1 LRAECGSKT
10 KDFGHKNS
18 APEVKERVNDKWG
31 ILPAVAAVTTVA
43 AITAASAAT
52 ATSATVSAT
61 ASATTTAAITSA
73 PTAAT
78 RTLGLRTR
86 FIHYQVPATEILTV
100 EIGDR
105 AIRFFIIR
113 YFDERKTP
121 RLAREPIPN
130 QIDCGRVHPNL
141 SEPLLQLLF
150 RCREREITDVKL
162 LHLGTPSARNLNT
175 IAERTEIPIRQVG
188 KPVGVPRGRGQ
199 ISGPGDT
206 LENRHLLQ
214 PEKLA
219 GRAAARAALEL
230 RRPGKVIGCGH
241 Q

>member
-1 LRAECGSKT
+1 MG
-10 KDFGHKNS
+10 N
-18 APEVKERVNDKWG
+18 
-31 ILPAVAAVTTVA
+31 LPAIAAVSTVA
-43 AITAASAAT
+43 AISAASAA
-52 ATSATVSAT
+52 AT
-61 ASATTTAAITSA
+61 APTAVAATAATTTAAITSA

-78 RTLGLRTR
+78 RPFGLRTR
-86 FIHYQVPATEILTV
+86 FIDYQVPATEILTV

-105 AIRFFIIR
+105 AIRFFIIGD
-113 YFDERKTP
+113 FDEGKTP

-130 QIDCGRVHPNL
+130 QVDCGRVDPYL

-214 PEKLA
+214 PEKVA
-219 GRAAARAALEL
+219 GRAAPKPAPEL
-230 RRPGKVIGCGH
+230 RLRRKVIGCANK
-241 Q
+241 QAEKAA